1 MYGSNQLDARAV
13 AVCAKSVQRY
23 RSDQGSTQNY
33 LGLPPCRQDT
43 HLLAIGAQISGDPS
57 EAQLVYASMNDTVE
71 DADDVPDDFAVVRGE
86 STDPG
91 DINKSMK
98 MFWICG

>member
-1 MYGSNQLDARAV
+1 MYGSNQLDVRAV

-23 RSDQGSTQNY
+23 RSDHGITQNEF
-33 LGLPPCRQDT
+33 GLPSCRQDT
-43 HLLAIGAQISGDPS
+43 HLLAVGAQISGDPS
-57 EAQLVYASMNDTVE
+57 EAQFVHASMNDAVS
-71 DADDVPDDFAVVRGE
+71 DADDVPDDYATVRGE